1 LESGFK
7 DFRNELGLDIKSYIE
22 EMKKDNI
29 NKIKENLIDALKS
42 FGGSDKI
49 NSFEAYMK
57 SP

>member
-1 LESGFK
+1 
-7 DFRNELGLDIKSYIE
+7 
-22 EMKKDNI
+22 MKKDNI